1 MRSCPTAT
9 DGGATP
15 ITSSLEVERKYDVDE
30 ALVVPDLAQLPGVG
44 SVTAERVHAL
54 KATYFDTADLRLRA
68 AGITL
73 RHRTGGTDAGW
84 HLKLPAAGGRE
95 EVTVK
100 APAGAVPEALAGL
113 VRARS
118 RGQELEPVARLSTR
132 RVTQRLVGPDGELLA
147 EFADD
152 TVSGRT
158 LPGGAALVWREWEV
172 ELLGDDP
179 ALLDVVQ
186 VQLTAVGAAPSTS
199 SSKLGR
205 VLPAPADRI
214 GPRPWWAATK
224 GRQQG
229 TAGAAVQA
237 HLAAQVAEL
246 VRRDPM
252 ARRDL
257 PDAVHAMRVATRRLR
272 SALTTFRPL
281 LHRAQ
286 TDPLRVELQWLAG
299 ALGAARDAEV
309 LHARLLALL
318 AAEPAELVLG
328 RVQARIETA
337 MTERHQRAHE
347 QLRAALD
354 GERYL
359 QLLDALDA
367 LVAEPPFLDPARGD
381 AEPVLAP
388 LLRRAWRRLDRTMAA
403 ADRATGPRRH
413 ELLHEVRKD
422 AKRARYAA
430 EAVRPVFG
438 RPARRFA
445 TAMER
450 LQETLGDVQDGV
462 VSREVLRELGARG
475 HLAGENGFTFGRLH
489 GLEQARAEAAVL
501 RWPQARAAVS
511 RPRLRHWF
519 DG

>member
-1 MRSCPTAT
+1 M
-9 DGGATP
+9 
-15 ITSSLEVERKYDVDE
+15 
-30 ALVVPDLAQLPGVG
+30 G

-95 EVTVK
+95 EIAVK
-100 APAGAVPEALAGL
+100 APAGAVPEALARL

-118 RGQELEPVARLSTR
+118 RGQALAPVARLSTH
-132 RVTQRLVGPDGELLA
+132 RVTQRLVGPDGTLLA

-152 TVSGRT
+152 RVSGQT
-158 LPGGAALVWREWEV
+158 LPAGATLGWREWEV
-172 ELLGDDP
+172 ELLGADA

-186 VQLTAVGAAPSTS
+186 AHLTAAGAAPSTS

-205 VLPAPADRI
+205 VLPPPADRT
-214 GPRPWWAATK
+214 GPRPGWAASQ

-229 TAGAAVQA
+229 TAGAAVRA

-257 PDAVHAMRVATRRLR
+257 PEAVHTMRVSTRRLR

-281 LHRAQ
+281 VDRAL
-286 TDPLRVELQWLAG
+286 TDPLRIELRWLAG

-309 LHARLLALL
+309 LQTRLLALL
-318 AAEPAELVLG
+318 AAEPPELVLG
-328 RVQARIETA
+328 RVLPRIDAA
-337 MTERHQRAHE
+337 MTTRRDRAHE
-347 QLRAALD
+347 QLGAALSS
-354 GERYL
+354 ERYL
-359 QLLDALDA
+359 QLLDALDL
-367 LVAEPPFLDPARGD
+367 LVAEPPLLGLARGD
-381 AEPVLAP
+381 AEPVLAR
-388 LLRRAWRRLDRTMAA
+388 LLRRTWRRLDRTMAA
-403 ADRATGPRRH
+403 ADRANGPRVH

-430 EAVRPVFG
+430 EAVQPVFG

-445 TAMER
+445 AAMEQ
-450 LQETLGDVQDGV
+450 LQESLGDVQDGV

-475 HLAGENGFTFGRLH
+475 HLAGENAFTFGRLH
-489 GLEQARAEAAVL
+489 AREQAREQAALL

-511 RPRLRHWF
+511 RPRLRRWF
-519 DG
+519 DR

>member
-1 MRSCPTAT
+1 M
-9 DGGATP
+9 
-15 ITSSLEVERKYDVDE
+15 
-30 ALVVPDLAQLPGVG
+30 G

-54 KATYFDTADLRLRA
+54 RATYFDTADLRLRA

-84 HLKLPAAGGRE
+84 HLKLPATGGRE
-95 EVTVK
+95 EVTVE
-100 APAGAVPEALAGL
+100 APAGAVPEALARL
-113 VRARS
+113 VLSRS
-118 RGQELEPVARLSTR
+118 RGRALAPVARLSTR
-132 RVTQRLVGPDGELLA
+132 RVTQRLVGSDGELLA

-152 TVSGRT
+152 SVSGRT

-172 ELLGDDP
+172 ELLGGDP
-179 ALLDVVQ
+179 ALLDIVQ
-186 VQLTAVGAAPSTS
+186 AHLTAAGAALSTS

-205 VLPAPADRI
+205 VLPAPADRT
-214 GPRPWWAATK
+214 GPRPWWAAGK
-224 GRQQG
+224 GRRPG

-246 VRRDPM
+246 VRADPM

-281 LHRAQ
+281 VDRVQ
-286 TDPLRVELQWLAG
+286 TDPLRVELRWLAG

-309 LHARLLALL
+309 LHARLLALV
-318 AAEPAELVLG
+318 AAEPSELVLG

-337 MTERHQRAHE
+337 MTTRHERAHE
-347 QLRAALD
+347 QLRTALD
-354 GERYL
+354 CERYL

-367 LVAEPPFLDPARGD
+367 LVAEPPFLDPARKD
-381 AEPVLAP
+381 AEAALAP
-388 LLRRAWRRLDRTMAA
+388 LLRRTWRRLDRSMAA
-403 ADRATGPRRH
+403 ADRATGPRVH

-438 RPARRFA
+438 RPAHRFA
-445 TAMER
+445 TAMEQ
-450 LQETLGDVQDGV
+450 LQESLGDVQDGV

-489 GLEQARAEAAVL
+489 ALEQARAEAAVL
-501 RWPQARAAVS
+501 RWPQARASVS
-511 RPRLRHWF
+511 RRRLRHWF